1 MALPPLGVEEELLL
15 VEPETGTVCPVAP
28 QALAAHRARWP
39 EGTVGAPRVEA
50 ELYQQQLELASAPC
64 STLEELRASLVRAR
78 RAALDAARDAG
89 AVAVA
94 VPTPVLAGGAERLT
108 RDPRYQRILEEYG
121 ELARPASVCGMHV
134 HVEVTDEEEAVAV
147 VDGVRP
153 WLPVLLALSANSP
166 YWHGRD
172 TRHAS
177 WRSQVWSRWPTGG
190 PRDPLHGRAAY
201 EETGRLLQEW
211 GAAMDD
217 AMLYFDVRLAT
228 ALPTVEVRVADV
240 CTEVDDA
247 VLVAGLARALVV
259 TVLGEHRA
267 ARDRAGA
274 AAAPATDSTVAW
286 RSDLLRAAQWRASRY
301 GVGDTLVDPQR
312 KVLAPARDVVRA
324 LVAYAGDALDE
335 AGDRATLL
343 ARADEVVAAGGGA
356 GRQRAVHAR
365 TGRLED
371 VVADLAERTART

>member
-15 VEPETGTVCPVAP
+15 LEPDTGTVCPVAP
-28 QALAAHRARWP
+28 QALAAHHARWP
-39 EGTVGAPRVEA
+39 EGSGPRVEA
-50 ELYQQQLELASAPC
+50 ELYQQQLELASEPC
-64 STLEELRASLVRAR
+64 ATLEELRSSLVRAR
-78 RAALDAARDAG
+78 RAALDAAHAVG
-89 AVAVA
+89 ATAVA
-94 VPTPVLAGGAERLT
+94 VPTPVLDGGAERLT

-134 HVEVTDEEEAVAV
+134 HVEVVDEEEAVAV

-166 YWHGRD
+166 FWHGRD
-172 TRHAS
+172 TGHAS
-177 WRSQVWSRWPTGG
+177 WRSQVWGRWPTGG
-190 PRDPLHGRAAY
+190 PREPLHGLAAY

-247 VLVAGLARALVV
+247 VLVAGLARGLVV

-267 ARDRAGA
+267 ARGPV
-274 AAAPATDSTVAW
+274 PARDLSAAW
-286 RSDLLRAAQWRASRY
+286 RADLLRAAQWRASRY

-312 KVLAPARDVVRA
+312 KVLAPAGEVVQA
-324 LVAYAGDALDE
+324 LVADAGDVLDE
-335 AGDRATLL
+335 AGERQTLEQL
-343 ARADEVVAAGGGA
+343 AEEVVAAGGGA

-365 TGRLED
+365 TGRLQD
-371 VVADLAERTART
+371 VVADLAERTARA